1 MLCSV
6 FGGGILMGTSF
17 AFNQAM
23 RKLWSDHV
31 VWTRLYIIEAVDRT
45 PVSEALTKVASGV
58 VEQIGTAIGGAVQI
72 MSAGD
77 AAAIRLLKNQEEI
90 GNAIVPYYGE
100 GAGKKLTGIL
110 KRHILIAV
118 ELVSAAKAGDNATF
132 QKKDKEWDDNAH
144 EIARFLAGANPNWP
158 EADVYDLL
166 DQHLRLTKQEAT
178 ARIKHDWAADVK
190 AFDDIY
196 TEAMVIADTLAAG
209 IEKQF
214 ASKFTAREEAEEDI
228 EARR

>member
-1 MLCSV
+1 MATGSL
-6 FGGGILMGTSF
+6 

-31 VWTRLYIIEAVDRT
+31 VWTRLYIIEAVDRM
-45 PVSEALTKVASGV
+45 PVSEALTRIASGV
-58 VEQIGTAIGGAVQI
+58 VQQIGTAIGGAVQI

-77 AAAIRLLKNQEEI
+77 AAAIRLLRNQEDI
-90 GNAIVPYYGE
+90 GNAIIPFYGE
-100 GAGKKLTGIL
+100 GAGKKLTGLL
-110 KRHILIAV
+110 KQHILIAV
-118 ELVSAAKAGDNATF
+118 ELVSAAKGEDDALF

-144 EIARFLAGANPNWP
+144 EIAGFLGGANPNWP

-209 IEKQF
+209 IQKQF
-214 ASKFTAREEAEEDI
+214 PAKFGATEEAEEEI

>member
-1 MLCSV
+1 
-6 FGGGILMGTSF
+6 
-17 AFNQAM
+17 M

-58 VEQIGTAIGGAVQI
+58 VQQIGTAIGGAVQI
-72 MSAGD
+72 MSGGD
-77 AAAIRLLKNQEEI
+77 AAAIRLLRNQEEI
-90 GNAIVPYYGE
+90 GNAIVPFYGDA
-100 GAGKKLTGIL
+100 AGKKLTSIL
-110 KRHILIAV
+110 KQHILIAV
-118 ELVSAAKAGDNATF
+118 ELVSAAKAGNDATF
-132 QKKDKEWDDNAH
+132 QKKDKEWDDNAR

-178 ARIKHDWAADVK
+178 ARLKKDWAADVK
-190 AFDDIY
+190 AFDDIF
-196 TEAMVIADTLAAG
+196 TEAMVIADTLANG
-209 IEKQF
+209 IQKQF
-214 ASKFTAREEAEEDI
+214 PDKFGMHEEAEEEL